1 MEISKIVIST
11 ISIMVSSM
19 LTPWMYNDYMIL
31 YPIVYDKTY
40 MSLMTKQWL
49 YIYSLATSYSVFS
62 AVLFECIFGELLD
75 ASVFFVTRN
84 ADFGQFRN
92 PCKWRCIAGQINYKW
107 WILRYILD
115 HQRVFFPAIF
125 LQGLKQTSQFSH
137 SANIEKYGG
146 DSTEYL
152 PFPEMVLKGRLTTE
166 TLWISWQKLKSV
178 NRFFSSPTSIQQH
191 L

>member
-1 MEISKIVIST
+1 MT
-11 ISIMVSSM
+11 I
-19 LTPWMYNDYMIL
+19 
-31 YPIVYDKTY
+31 
-40 MSLMTKQWL
+40 
-49 YIYSLATSYSVFS
+49 YIYILWQHRILFFRRFCSNAFS
-62 AVLFECIFGELLD
+62 GNSWTHRF
-75 ASVFFVTRN
+75 FFVTRN

-146 DSTEYL
+146 GFNGVSSL
-152 PFPEMVLKGRLTTE
+152 PRNGSEGKTDDRNPLDIMAKT
-166 TLWISWQKLKSV
+166 KKC
-178 NRFFSSPTSIQQH
+178 
-191 L
+191 